1 MADLAGPCTDA
12 VSHPTLVAL
21 HRYWDGKRGG
31 RAMPARRDLDPSEIV
46 RLLPHIYMVDVHRD
60 PLSFRYRLI
69 GTAIVNFLG
78 RDYTGR
84 AVDAAT
90 YGEGESLNRLLQLF
104 TTVVETRRP
113 VAYKGNI
120 WYVAGRGWREVEA
133 LLMPLSSDGTRIDI
147 IFAGY
152 VTVGPIEPPAPD
164 APASTGF
171 RIIADPVIT
180 DLRASDGG
188 AG

>member
-1 MADLAGPCTDA
+1 MADLAGPDSDVVA
-12 VSHPTLVAL
+12 HPTLVAL
-21 HRYWDGKRGG
+21 YRYWDGKRGG

-46 RLLPHIYMVDVHRD
+46 RLLPHIYMVDVDSD
-60 PLSFRYRLI
+60 PLRFRYRLI

-78 RDYTGR
+78 RDYTRR

-90 YGEGESLNRLLQLF
+90 YGEGEILARLLRLF

-120 WYVAGRGWREVEA
+120 WYVSGRGWRDVEA
-133 LLMPLSSDGTRIDI
+133 LLMPLSSDGSRIDI

-152 VTVGPIEPPAPD
+152 VTVGPIAPPEAGT
-164 APASTGF
+164 PASASF
-171 RIIADPVIT
+171 RIIPDPAI
-180 DLRASDGG
+180 DLEAREWGSR
-188 AG
+188 